1 MEDNDKKVERCSIP
15 NCNSDNPEFKAPVK
29 DPVMREMWE
38 DALSQS
44 GKMEINKTAFSRM
57 KICEK
62 HFNENDIIRDLKS
75 ELLGLPIKRKL
86 NPGGNKSY
94 LASSIF
100 NFVAL
105 QNCVISAIPR
115 FNLDISSTDIE
126 KDETSERNSNQKMSK
141 SGRIVKVKRN
151 YEEQTHEKKVKRSP
165 QKSSK
170 SRKSKPETTSIIGMC
185 QRIQELKNEL
195 AKIRNDRLNEESQDV
210 ANKTVKEETVEARNT
225 PVTADEIRARYK
237 EAVGMV
243 SYTN

>member
-1 MEDNDKKVERCSIP
+1 M
-15 NCNSDNPEFKAPVK
+15 
-29 DPVMREMWE
+29 
-38 DALSQS
+38 
-44 GKMEINKTAFSRM
+44 
-57 KICEK
+57 
-62 HFNENDIIRDLKS
+62 
-75 ELLGLPIKRKL
+75 
-86 NPGGNKSY
+86 
-94 LASSIF
+94 
-100 NFVAL
+100 
-105 QNCVISAIPR
+105 ISAIPR

-170 SRKSKPETTSIIGMC
+170 SRKSKPETNSIIGMC

-195 AKIRNDRLNEESQDV
+195 AKIRNDRLSEESQDV
-210 ANKTVKEETVEARNT
+210 ANETVKEETVEARNT

>member
-1 MEDNDKKVERCSIP
+1 M
-15 NCNSDNPEFKAPVK
+15 
-29 DPVMREMWE
+29 
-38 DALSQS
+38 
-44 GKMEINKTAFSRM
+44 
-57 KICEK
+57 
-62 HFNENDIIRDLKS
+62 
-75 ELLGLPIKRKL
+75 
-86 NPGGNKSY
+86 
-94 LASSIF
+94 
-100 NFVAL
+100 
-105 QNCVISAIPR
+105 ISAIPR

-126 KDETSERNSNQKMSK
+126 KDETSEKNSNQKMSK

-170 SRKSKPETTSIIGMC
+170 SKKSKPETNSIIGMC

-195 AKIRNDRLNEESQDV
+195 AKLRSERLQEESQDV
-210 ANKTVKEETVEARNT
+210 AEKSIKEEAIDTRNT